1 MGFISMA
8 SAKVWESK
16 MKFAVLLFAAV
27 VLFAGATPIAPAT
40 AAPGERLASQ
50 AHKKKPYV
58 LRGTSRLPL
67 KTRRKAYSYKYSDV
81 IESRKFND
89 PALGPNA
96 QGEPFD
102 NGFFFETP
110 RGPFGGT
117 APYFH

>member
-1 MGFISMA
+1 
-8 SAKVWESK
+8 
-16 MKFAVLLFAAV
+16 MKFAVLMFAAV
-27 VLFAGATPIAPAT
+27 AVFAATPVAPVQ

-50 AHKKKPYV
+50 VHKKKPYV
-58 LRGTSRLPL
+58 LRGTSRVPL

-81 IESRKFND
+81 IDGRKFHD

-117 APYFH
+117 SPYFH